1 MNWSWLQRWQWRPGE
16 WRLRDSQLFLALTIV
31 IGVLAGLSAVLFALT
46 IDAAGHF
53 FFGMSPSS
61 ARLILVPTLVSL
73 LTGVLLAKYFT
84 EVRGSGVPQTKA
96 AYHLRQGVMS
106 PKVPIGKF
114 LTGVLCI
121 GSGHSMGREGPSVQI
136 GAGIASAVGQW
147 LRLPPERVKSLV
159 PVGASAALSAAF
171 NTPVAAVLFSLEEII
186 ADMNA
191 PLLGSTVVASVA
203 AVIVER
209 SLLGN
214 EPLFHVPEYQLQHPL
229 ELLAYVAL
237 GIAGGLASVAFSK
250 GLLRARQFF
259 LGLPASTRMWQP
271 AMGGFAIGL
280 ILLVFPEVA
289 GVGYDH
295 IDQALNGG
303 LVLSAMV
310 LLCVVKG
317 AATIVSYSTGNAGGI
332 FAPSLFLGAMVGG
345 AVGAVV
351 QWLAPIVG
359 IPVGE
364 PGAYALV
371 GMGTLFAGIIRAPM
385 TSVFMIFEIT
395 QDYQIFVP
403 LMVANMISLFISRRY
418 QKEAV
423 YEALLKQDRVHLP
436 GPLVQQSVGGWRA
449 GDVMSTDLANVFVT
463 PDTTAASAREQAVR
477 HQQSC
482 LIVGRQEALEGLV
495 DLSALERAVAAG
507 NGETPVA
514 DLAVDDFAHVHPDH
528 AIDVV
533 LDRFGRN
540 PGDLL
545 PVLNRAN
552 VRAVDGV
559 ITRETL
565 MRVFGSKTAYRREKE
580 PPP

>member
-1 MNWSWLQRWQWRPGE
+1 MTVRWPTRWRVPAGE
-16 WRLRDSQLFLALTIV
+16 WRLRDSQIFLALTIV
-31 IGVLAGLSAVLFALT
+31 IGVLAGLSAVLFALS
-46 IDAAGHF
+46 IEAAGHF
-53 FFGMSPSS
+53 LFGMSPSA
-61 ARLILVPTLVSL
+61 ARVMLVPTLVSL
-73 LTGVLLAKYFT
+73 LTGALLATYFRDA
-84 EVRGSGVPQTKA
+84 RGSGVPQTKA
-96 AYHLRQGVMS
+96 AYHLRQGVIR
-106 PKVPIGKF
+106 PRVPIGKF
-114 LTGVLCI
+114 VTGVLCI
-121 GSGHSMGREGPSVQI
+121 GSGHSLGREGPSVQI
-136 GAGIASAVGQW
+136 GAGLASAVGQW
-147 LRLPPERVKSLV
+147 LRLPPDRVKTLV
-159 PVGASAALSAAF
+159 PVGASAALAAAF
-171 NTPVAAVLFSLEEII
+171 NTPVAAVLFALEEII
-186 ADMNA
+186 ADLNA

-209 SLLGN
+209 SILGN

-229 ELLAYVAL
+229 ELVAYVAL
-237 GIAGGLASVAFSK
+237 GIVGGLASVAFSK
-250 GLLRARQFF
+250 GLLRARGFF

-271 AMGGFAIGL
+271 AMGGFGIGL
-280 ILLVFPEVA
+280 ILLAFPEVA
-289 GVGYDH
+289 AVGYEH

-317 AATIVSYSTGNAGGI
+317 GATILSYSTGNAGGI

-345 AVGAVV
+345 AMGLVV
-351 QWLAPIVG
+351 QWLAPMVNV
-359 IPVGE
+359 PVGE

-418 QKEAV
+418 QKESA
-423 YEALLKQDRVHLP
+423 YQALLKQDRVHLP

-449 GDVMSTDLANVFVT
+449 GDVMSTDVERVIVEPAM
-463 PDTTAASAREQAVR
+463 PAARAIERATAAQATT
-477 HQQSC
+477 
-482 LIVGRQEALEGLV
+482 LIVGRRDHVNGLV
-495 DLSALERAVAAG
+495 PVDAIERAIADGRPEASVASLMIHDW
-507 NGETPVA
+507 T
-514 DLAVDDFAHVHPDH
+514 HVHPDH

-540 PGDLL
+540 PGGLL

-552 VRAVDGV
+552 VQAVDGV

-565 MRVFGSKTAYRREKE
+565 MRVFGSATARRPE
-580 PPP
+580 PKGS